1 MSRYVH
7 VVMGAVALD
16 EVASALTALD
26 VPHTRGEQ
34 MLEGSLECAG
44 EPVVLRIEPLGVG
57 AVEDLGFVVESG
69 ALRLVCGELDRA
81 RLEAQLLPRLHAEIA
96 RARVRAAGADAGLDV
111 NEHAGV
117 ITIRPRAYSRNRT

>member
-16 EVASALTALD
+16 EVASALTALH
-26 VPHTRGEQ
+26 VPHTCGEQ
-34 MLEGSLECAG
+34 MLQGSLECTG

-57 AVEDLGFVVESG
+57 AVEDLGFVVEGG

-111 NEHAGV
+111 SERAGV
-117 ITIRPRAYSRNRT
+117 ITIRRR